1 MQIILI
7 EDVQGLG
14 YKNDIVTVK
23 DGYARNYL
31 IPKRKAIIASESAK
45 KVLAENLR
53 QRAHKLAAIKKAAEE
68 LANRIEPLHLTIV
81 AKVSEAGTL
90 YAAVGAAQVAKAINA
105 QGYEVET
112 KQVIVKEPA
121 KELGHYTAT
130 VQLHKEVAVEVP
142 FEVVAEA
149 PAAEVAE

>member
-23 DGYARNYL
+23 DGYGRNYL
-31 IPKRKAIIASESAK
+31 IPQRKAIVATESAK
-45 KVLAENLR
+45 KVLAENLK

-68 LANRIEPLHLTIV
+68 LASRLEPLSLTIA

-90 YAAVGAAQVAKAINA
+90 YAAVGAAQVAAEINK

-130 VQLHKEVAVEVP
+130 VQLHKEVSVEVP
-142 FEVVAEA
+142 FEVVAEVA
-149 PAAEVAE
+149 EETAAE

>member
-23 DGYARNYL
+23 DGYGRNYL
-31 IPKRKAIIASESAK
+31 IPQRKAIVATESAK
-45 KVLAENLR
+45 KILAENLK

-68 LANRIEPLHLTIV
+68 LAARIEPLSLTIA

-90 YAAVGAAQVAKAINA
+90 YAAVGAAQVAAEINK

-121 KELGHYTAT
+121 KEVGHYTAT
-130 VQLHKEVAVEVP
+130 VQLHKEVSVEVP
-142 FEVVAEA
+142 FEVVAETQA
-149 PAAEVAE
+149 PAAE